1 MYGAVTGLATARA
14 APERRTYAYP
24 RVPGNSWVGQSVLCL
39 AWLWETQN
47 QLCVAL
53 GLQGSVHLM
62 PLFMITGVAY
72 HEKRERS
79 MDGI

>member
-53 GLQGSVHLM
+53 IVSEQRPRQFV
-62 PLFMITGVAY
+62 TANN
-72 HEKRERS
+72 
-79 MDGI
+79 